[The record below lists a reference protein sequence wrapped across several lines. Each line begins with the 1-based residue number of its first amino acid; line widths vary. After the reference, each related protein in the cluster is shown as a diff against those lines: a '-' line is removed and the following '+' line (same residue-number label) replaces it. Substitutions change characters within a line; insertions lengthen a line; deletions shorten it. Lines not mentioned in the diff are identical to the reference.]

1 MTTVTDDTTL
11 KGLIT
16 DAILAAGAKAPPPTE
31 DKNYR
36 FYHCHLDWNG
46 LKCKKVE
53 GPSTMPTDE
62 WTKLMF
68 VNNYI
73 PERLDKHILKYQ
85 WLPDR
90 VIIEDNQ
97 LKTK

>member
-16 DAILAAGAKAPPPTE
+16 DAILAAGTKAPPPYE
-31 DKNYR
+31 KNYR
-36 FYHCHLDWNG
+36 YYHCHLDWNG

-53 GPSTMPTDE
+53 SPSTMPTDE

-68 VNNYI
+68 VKTYI

>member
-1 MTTVTDDTTL
+1 MTTQGIENTVQQ
-11 KGLIT
+11 
-16 DAILAAGAKAPPPTE
+16 AINTVLLNNNPSPPE
-31 DKNYR
+31 NNEYR

-46 LKCKKVE
+46 LKCKKVD

-68 VNNYI
+68 VKTYI
-73 PERLDKHILKYQ
+73 PERLDRHILKYQ

-90 VIIEDNQ
+90 VIIEE
-97 LKTK
+97 KST